1 MTDLFD
7 KLNLLLRTSLDS
19 FRHGLQ
25 GDAVPLPDPVSPD
38 ALTNERSITALE
50 RQIATMRKQIDGS
63 LNEED
68 DIQARLDK
76 FNQQV
81 VAYDKAADAAL
92 ERGDEAE
99 ARRLVAQMQQQR
111 RHATLL
117 KAELEAHKSATSEFI
132 ERVNM
137 LEATVADARRAQGQ
151 YEVDAP
157 AAATTPSRS
166 PAAEPKPAVQVPP
179 ELVELGKA
187 TGTAINDV
195 LRTLKERA
203 ETALAPLVTTP
214 ATPSAKQTPPEPKPV
229 ATTPV
234 VPTPV
239 APVADAERPARRVPV
254 IASEQPI
261 TAADAPF
268 AADDTGAVKIKVT
281 AAPVTPAAPAP
292 ANPPAPPPPAK
303 TPEDK
308 AVEEDLARRR
318 SRLSKPD

>member
-1 MTDLFD
+1 MSDLFD

-25 GDAVPLPDPVSPD
+25 GDSALLPDPISPD
-38 ALTNERSITALE
+38 SLTNERSITALE

-76 FNQQV
+76 LNQQV
-81 VAYDKAADAAL
+81 EAYDKAADAAL

-111 RHATLL
+111 RHATML
-117 KAELEAHKSATSEFI
+117 KAELESHKSATSEFI

-137 LEATVADARRAQGQ
+137 LEATVVDARRAQGQ
-151 YEVDAP
+151 YDADVP
-157 AAATTPSRS
+157 ASPTSSR
-166 PAAEPKPAVQVPP
+166 PQAAEPKPTVQVPP

-203 ETALAPLVTTP
+203 ETALAPLVTAPTTPPTEPTATSPTPVAIAPVPPPASTP
-214 ATPSAKQTPPEPKPV
+214 ATPTPDVRQPV
-229 ATTPV
+229 
-234 VPTPV
+234 
-239 APVADAERPARRVPV
+239 RRVPV

-261 TAADAPF
+261 TATDASF
-268 AADDTGAVKIKVT
+268 AADDAGGSALKIKVNV
-281 AAPVTPAAPAP
+281 APITSATPAA
-292 ANPPAPPPPAK
+292 PAK

-308 AVEEDLARRR
+308 AVEDDLARRR